1 MGMMNKAIGWLQRL
15 FLLLIVLFTLI
26 PFVPLVLSSVSSGW
40 SWPNVIPDSFSFR
53 AWSYVASES
62 AGTWAAVSTSL
73 VIAIIV
79 TIINV
84 LLAVPAANAL
94 ARMKLKGKWL
104 LEAIIYAPII
114 IPPFVAVMG
123 MHVTFIRLGL
133 TGTITGVVLAHIVPT
148 LPYMV
153 RALSVSY
160 RTLGFQWEE
169 QARMLGAG
177 TVQRFVHV
185 VLPHLLPGI
194 IAGSSLSILISLS
207 QYLITFLVGSGQ
219 VMTLPLLLFPFISG
233 GDQAIGSAYTILFA
247 MMAIVLLAVMDGVLK
262 QHYSQKMRVHM

>member
-1 MGMMNKAIGWLQRL
+1 MMNKAIYWLRRL
-15 FLLLIVLFTLI
+15 FVLFLMLFMLL
-26 PFVPLVLSSVSSGW
+26 PFVPLLLSSVSSGW
-40 SWPNVIPDSFSFR
+40 RWPEVLPHSFSLR
-53 AWSYVASES
+53 AWAYVSSES
-62 AGTWAAVSTSL
+62 AGTWTAVGNSL
-73 VIAIIV
+73 TIAVIV

-84 LLAVPAANAL
+84 LLAIPAANAL
-94 ARMKLKGKWL
+94 ARMKMKGKWL
-104 LEAIIYAPII
+104 VEAIIFAPII

-133 TGTITGVVLAHIVPT
+133 TGTVSGVVLAHIVPT

-177 TVQRFVHV
+177 SFQRFVHV
-185 VLPHLLPGI
+185 VLPHILPGI
-194 IAGSSLSILISLS
+194 IAGSSLSVLISLS

-233 GDQAIGSAYTILFA
+233 GDQTIGSAYTILFT
-247 MMAIVLLAVMDGVLK
+247 MMAILLLAVMDGVLK
-262 QHYSQKMRVHM
+262 KHYSQKMRVHM